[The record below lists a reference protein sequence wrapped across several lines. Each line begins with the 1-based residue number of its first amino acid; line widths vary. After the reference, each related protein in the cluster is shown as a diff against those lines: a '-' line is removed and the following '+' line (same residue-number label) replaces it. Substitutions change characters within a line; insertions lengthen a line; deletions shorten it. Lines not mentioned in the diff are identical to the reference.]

1 MNVLAFA
8 LVFLSISHSTWSL
21 ILEPVFIVHLFQKYL
36 FLLPPICS
44 PPNGLS
50 LSFASSWSN
59 IPHLLLS
66 QAEKQRLEEALNAAQ
81 EEEGSLAAAKRAL
94 EARLEEAQR
103 GLTRL
108 GQEQQALNQALEE
121 EGKQREVLRR
131 SKAELEE
138 QKRLL
143 DRTVDRLNKE
153 VGTGWPRLRK
163 RLSSY
168 RSLPGAVD
176 RGGNGVTACGV
187 CFPQVHCW
195 GSQGQRGRV
204 ASFLCPLSVLAHP
217 CHPIPLRSNPW
228 RPSVSWSSF

>member
-1 MNVLAFA
+1 MLISAVQQSDSVIHTHTHILFHI
-8 LVFLSISHSTWSL
+8 LSILFYHRTL
-21 ILEPVFIVHLFQKYL
+21 NIV
-36 FLLPPICS
+36 PC
-44 PPNGLS
+44 
-50 LSFASSWSN
+50 AV
-59 IPHLLLS
+59 
-66 QAEKQRLEEALNAAQ
+66 Q
-81 EEEGSLAAAKRAL
+81 ENLV
-94 EARLEEAQR
+94 RLEEAQR

-108 GQEQQALNQALEE
+108 GQEQQALNRALEE

-153 VGTGWPRLRK
+153 VGTGWPRLMK

-187 CFPQVHCW
+187 CFPQVHCR

-204 ASFLCPLSVLAHP
+204 ASFLCPLSVFAHS